1 MRPRIKKSEI
11 TSYSIVP
18 QRGVQPVGAFAAA
31 VHGAAVLGA
40 AQRGRVRA
48 REAQAGV
55 LQRGGELVLLA
66 GEATEGVLWGGAA
79 QDRPHG
85 LQPQPA
91 SIPRC

>member
-1 MRPRIKKSEI
+1 M
-11 TSYSIVP
+11 T
-18 QRGVQPVGAFAAA
+18 GVQTCALPIF
-31 VHGAAVLGA
+31 GAAH
-40 AQRGRVRA
+40 RGRVRA

-91 SIPRC
+91 SVSWICSQ